1 MCISYDSNWMKF
13 EARQNGWRVG
23 EPEQQQGR
31 AWRGL
36 QRRTWTVG
44 RGCGC
49 RGARTCQNSL
59 QEHLGAYVPL
69 MQIIPQLKCYKE
81 KPPQTSI
88 SKSRKLKAFQP
99 SSAHYVATTAQG
111 SGQPQSRG
119 CGREWGQSHSSGPW
133 LLAPGSAVTQAA
145 ASTADLIF
153 REKPE
158 ADLGLKYTNF

>member
-23 EPEQQQGR
+23 EPAQQQGR

-99 SSAHYVATTAQG
+99 SSARHAATTAQG

-119 CGREWGQSHSSGPW
+119 CGRGGVSLTARG
-133 LLAPGSAVTQAA
+133 LAPGPRVCRHSSCGLYCRSNV
-145 ASTADLIF
+145 S
-153 REKPE
+153 RE
-158 ADLGLKYTNF
+158 ARS